1 MEKLTGKKAHP
12 WLRRGIFFSHRDFE
26 KVLDLYEAKKPFYL
40 YTGRGP
46 SSDALHMGHLIPF
59 MFTQWL
65 QVRFFHGG
73 RSRVVLCA
81 WDEDLIS

>member
-26 KVLDLYEAKKPFYL
+26 KVLDLDEAKKPFYL

-65 QVRFFHGG
+65 QVRALT
-73 RSRVVLCA
+73 V
-81 WDEDLIS
+81 EDQGLYSVRGMKI